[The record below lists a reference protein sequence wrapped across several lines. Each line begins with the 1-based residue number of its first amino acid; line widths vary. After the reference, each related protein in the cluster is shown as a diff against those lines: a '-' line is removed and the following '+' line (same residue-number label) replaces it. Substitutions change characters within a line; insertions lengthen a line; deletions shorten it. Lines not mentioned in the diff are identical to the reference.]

1 MNTEQGASGPAVTE
15 ADLDS
20 PELTGARPGDVADF
34 LLRRFRLPEED
45 RPYVTMLSE
54 LGGPVAVRLELAVA
68 KIIPPVNWWQRVAK
82 LKGTEVD
89 EVFRSCDDAGLRAA
103 GMWAL
108 VRLARNGDPYKA
120 NGHRAVLAAMARR
133 GLPWTGAQLRA
144 MLRMAEGQ
152 GRYDYHTAELAK
164 LPIAACERADDVL
177 LAECVAELRALH
189 AVLGRSA
196 YADGRRLHA
205 RAEAL
210 LGRLTASGESAE
222 NLFGE
227 DDAFGALLR
236 REAPDAL
243 RTPGLAA
250 LLQRCGTLS
259 GTRPT
264 KAWRTQVQA
273 VLRDH
278 PDVLAAARAVLAQLP
293 RLPDSAIYVGHE
305 YLSDTTHIGSENTQL
320 MLRGLLWSLDVAPRA
335 ETTWAPALLAD
346 VARFA
351 GTGRGGSKVLRAERL
366 ATAAVAALGA
376 RGDEAA
382 VAGLARVRA
391 KVVKKTVAGAVDR
404 ALDTCA
410 ERLGLTRWEL
420 VERTVPDFGFGPDA
434 RREDVLGEHTAILRL
449 DSDGGPVLTFRG
461 SAGRELKS
469 VPKAVR
475 EAHADRLVE
484 LRAELKELKSTLPAE
499 RFRIETALAEGRMW
513 YLADWRRYYLEHPL
527 TGWFARALIWEVS
540 TDAGATWRD
549 GVPEPDG
556 GHWRLVGPEGAEV
569 FRTDGESAA
578 PPQVRLWHPIRAT
591 PDRVHA
597 WREHFLA
604 ARLRQ
609 PVKQAY
615 REIYLLTPAEEE
627 TRTYSN
633 RYAAHILRYP
643 QAKALLA
650 GRGWSGLTLGYW
662 DGGFDGSAER
672 VYHDAASGTD
682 WAAACYLELAEHPD
696 DDYTRV
702 SYCSSDQVRIGRA
715 GVVDDEGDLRDVP
728 ALVFSEVMRDMDLA
742 VGVASI
748 AADPEWVDRGEDR
761 YLAYWREAGFG
772 KLTESAEMRRT
783 ALERLIPRL
792 KIADRLELTDRFLRV
807 RGDLRGYRIHLGS
820 ANILMEPDDS
830 YLCIVTARGGGS
842 EVFLPFESDGGRLSV
857 ILSKAF
863 LLADDAAITDSSIT
877 SQIRRGLPR

>member
-1 MNTEQGASGPAVTE
+1 MNAENDSNPPVTE

-20 PELTGARPGDVADF
+20 PELTGARPGDIAEF
-34 LLRRFRLPEED
+34 LLRRFKLADEH
-45 RPYVTMLSE
+45 RPYLVMLAE
-54 LGGPVAVRLELAVA
+54 LGGPVAVRLELAIA
-68 KIIPPVNWWQRVAK
+68 KIIPPDNWWQRVAK

-89 EVFRSCDDAGLRAA
+89 EVLRSCDDAGLRAA

-108 VRLARNGDPYKA
+108 VRLARNGDPYKT
-120 NGHRAVLAAMARR
+120 NGHRAVLAALARR
-133 GLPWTGAQLRA
+133 GLSWSGAQLTA

-152 GRYDYHTAELAK
+152 GKYDYHAAELAK
-164 LPIAACERADDVL
+164 LPVAACERADDAL
-177 LAECVAELRALH
+177 LTECATGLRALH
-189 AVLGRSA
+189 AVLGRSE
-196 YADGRRLHA
+196 YADVRKVHA
-205 RAEAL
+205 RVEAL
-210 LGRLTASGESAE
+210 IGRLAGGAETAER
-222 NLFGE
+222 LFGE

-236 REAPDAL
+236 REAPEAL
-243 RTPGLAA
+243 RTPGLGA

-278 PDVLAAARAVLAQLP
+278 PDVLAGARAVLAQIP
-293 RLPDSAIYVGHE
+293 KLPDSAIYVEHE
-305 YLSDTTHIGSENTQL
+305 YVSDITPHIGSENTQL
-320 MLRGLLWSLDVAPRA
+320 MLRGLLWSLDVAPHA
-335 ETTWAPALLAD
+335 ETPWAPALLAD
-346 VARFA
+346 VARFT
-351 GTGRGGSKVLRAERL
+351 GTGRGGSKVLRGERL
-366 ATAAVAALGA
+366 ATAAIAVLGA

-382 VAGLARVRA
+382 VAGLARVQA

-404 ALDTCA
+404 ALDGCA
-410 ERLGLTRWEL
+410 ERLGLTRWQL
-420 VERTVPDFGFGPDA
+420 VERTVPDFELGPGA
-434 RREDVLGEHTAILRL
+434 RREESLGEHTAILRV
-449 DSDGGPVLTFRG
+449 DGDGGAALKFRG
-461 SAGRELKS
+461 GNGRELKS

-475 EAHADRLVE
+475 EAHADRLTA
-484 LRAELKELKSTLPAE
+484 LRAELKELQSTLAAE
-499 RFRIETALAEGRMW
+499 RFRIETALAEGRVW
-513 YLADWRRYYLEHPL
+513 DLADWRRYYLDHPL
-527 TGWFARALIWEVS
+527 TGWFARVLVWEVS

-549 GVPEPDG
+549 GLPEPDG
-556 GHWRLVGPEGAEV
+556 DHWRLVGPEGTEV
-569 FRTDGESAA
+569 FRTDGESVA
-578 PPQVRLWHPIRAT
+578 PPQVRLWHPIRAV
-591 PDRVHA
+591 PDRVRA
-597 WREHFLA
+597 WRDHLMA
-604 ARLRQ
+604 AELRQ

-615 REIYLLTPAEEE
+615 REIYLLTPAEEA
-627 TRTYSN
+627 TSTYSN
-633 RYAAHILRYP
+633 RYAGHILRYP

-682 WAAACYLELAEHPD
+682 WAAVCYLELAEHSD
-696 DDYTRV
+696 DDYMRV
-702 SYCSSDQVRIGRA
+702 SFCSSDQVRIGRA
-715 GVVDDEGDLRDVP
+715 GAVDDEGDLRDVP

-792 KIADRLELTDRFLRV
+792 KIADRLELTDRFLKV

-830 YLCIVTARGGGS
+830 YLCIVTARGGDS
-842 EVFLPFESDGGRLSV
+842 AVFLPFEADGGRLSV

-863 LLADDAAITDSSIT
+863 LLADDTAITDPSIT
-877 SQIRRGLPR
+877 RQIRRGSAG